1 MQKFLFLRKFNFGA
15 WKKYVHPKLFNFMAR
30 LVQCITYIVCI
41 YLVHYKGNFSGD
53 LHNNANPDKNTPIK
67 VCVRV
72 LVQWFRNFH
81 SVFYAFYHK
90 KLFKKGVYNKAHT
103 FENISDHCILERIVF
118 FSVFYKGNICHKNIY
133 FGIISIWE

>member
-118 FSVFYKGNICHKNIY
+118 FSVFYKRNICHKNMY

>member
-1 MQKFLFLRKFNFGA
+1 MQVEFFHIIGTIKKPKIRLGFQFSAFSCKSFCFLENLILMHE
-15 WKKYVHPKLFNFMAR
+15 KKCVHPKLSNSMAR

-72 LVQWFRNFH
+72 IVQ
-81 SVFYAFYHK
+81 
-90 KLFKKGVYNKAHT
+90 
-103 FENISDHCILERIVF
+103 
-118 FSVFYKGNICHKNIY
+118 
-133 FGIISIWE
+133 

>member
-1 MQKFLFLRKFNFGA
+1 MMLGFKFSAFLCKSFCFLENLILM
-15 WKKYVHPKLFNFMAR
+15 HPKLSNSMAR

-72 LVQWFRNFH
+72 IVQ
-81 SVFYAFYHK
+81 
-90 KLFKKGVYNKAHT
+90 
-103 FENISDHCILERIVF
+103 
-118 FSVFYKGNICHKNIY
+118 
-133 FGIISIWE
+133 

>member
-1 MQKFLFLRKFNFGA
+1 MQKFLFLRKSNFDA
-15 WKKYVHPKLFNFMAR
+15 WKKYVHPKLSNFMAR

-72 LVQWFRNFH
+72 IVQWFRNFH
-81 SVFYAFYHK
+81 SVFYAFCYK
-90 KLFKKGVYNKAHT
+90 KLFKKGVYNKVHT
-103 FENISDHCILERIVF
+103 FKNISDHCILERIVF
-118 FSVFYKGNICHKNIY
+118 FSVFYKGNICHKNMY